1 MKLAPIPQNETE
13 RMRAVRSLDI
23 SSPNVK
29 ERLDRIARITQSVFN
44 VSCTFITL
52 VSDKKVKILSG
63 QDGVLQEEVPREI
76 SFCGHT
82 IGNKVTRNIESR
94 LLEVID
100 TQEDLRFYDNP
111 LVSGMPL
118 IRYYLGYVLQS
129 LDKKNVGTL
138 CMTDTRPRNLTSVEK
153 QIFIELGTIAETEI
167 NENTLLVENE
177 HKINKL
183 VETIEQDKNIF
194 DYVDRLCGISDAA
207 NELLEIID
215 KYMQRQGISIK
226 EWRVLNEIIKT
237 KQVTPSFV
245 SAKTNISP
253 PIVSKLLEALETKKL
268 IERVYLNR
276 EDRRKVSLSCT
287 DKGKNLW
294 EYGKSYAE
302 TLQSSIERVSKSVFK

>member
-1 MKLAPIPQNETE
+1 MKLAPIPQNENE
-13 RMRAVRSLDI
+13 RMRAVRAFNI
-23 SSPNVK
+23 NCPNIK
-29 ERLDRIARITQSVFN
+29 ERLDRIARITKSVFN
-44 VSCTFITL
+44 VSCTFVTL
-52 VSDKKVKILSG
+52 VSDKKVKILSA
-63 QDGVLQEEVPREI
+63 QDSVLEEVPREI

-111 LVSGMPL
+111 LVSGFPL

-138 CMTDTRPRNLTSVEK
+138 CMTDTRPRNLTSTEK
-153 QIFIELGTIAETEI
+153 RIFMELGTIAETEI
-167 NENTLLVENE
+167 NENTLLQENE

-183 VETIEQDKNIF
+183 VETIEKDHNIF

-215 KYMQRQGISIK
+215 KYMQRQGINIK

-237 KQVTPSFV
+237 KQATPSFV

-253 PIVSKLLEALETKKL
+253 PIVSKLLETLESKNL

-287 DKGKNLW
+287 NRGKNLW
-294 EYGKSYAE
+294 KYGITYAE
-302 TLQSSIERVSKSVFK
+302 TLQNSIERVSKSVFK